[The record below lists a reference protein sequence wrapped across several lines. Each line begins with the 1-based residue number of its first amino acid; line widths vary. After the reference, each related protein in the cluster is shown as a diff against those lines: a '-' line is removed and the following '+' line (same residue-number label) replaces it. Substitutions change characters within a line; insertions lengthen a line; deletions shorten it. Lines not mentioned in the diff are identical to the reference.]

1 MDLFLNIRISFSSL
15 ISGLIILSLEISLR
29 LSLLFFPQLVIMV
42 VMLGF
47 GVEFIKGPLLK
58 VLWLLVCSLVASLIE
73 VCSPFVVTSS
83 CSQRLLLEVSNQISV
98 VLGHRSKVGGEVK
111 QVFGLNISSSVVL
124 ALSINISSVE
134 ELLVKHHNYLLFSFT
149 NHSSSESEGDE
160 LSEG

>member
-42 VMLGF
+42 VLLGF
-47 GVEFIKGPLLK
+47 GVEFIKGSLLK

-98 VLGHRSKVGGEVK
+98 VLGHRSKVGGEV
-111 QVFGLNISSSVVL
+111 
-124 ALSINISSVE
+124 
-134 ELLVKHHNYLLFSFT
+134 
-149 NHSSSESEGDE
+149 
-160 LSEG
+160 